1 MRGALRWF
9 VAGPHRRT
17 LALAFVRR
25 LEACRA
31 ALEASAWFG
40 RHEVVSSSILFVWD
54 EACQDAAAPG
64 AAPAGHGASTW
75 MIDFAK
81 TRELTPPAGGDGA
94 AVTHRA
100 KWVDGNHEDGYLFGL
115 DTLIAM
121 WREIADAAEDAADA
135 AEAEIEAEEAE
146 MEADV
151 AAAPPS
157 APANGNAHRAAR
169 LRAVRASV
177 AALAA
182 SKRDQAQNDE
192 QRALRDR
199 LIAEWGQ

>member
-1 MRGALRWF
+1 
-9 VAGPHRRT
+9 
-17 LALAFVRR
+17 
-25 LEACRA
+25 
-31 ALEASAWFG
+31 
-40 RHEVVSSSILFVWD
+40 
-54 EACQDAAAPG
+54 
-64 AAPAGHGASTW
+64 

-81 TRELTPPAGGDGA
+81 TRDLASLPGGHGT
-94 AVTHRA
+94 VTHRA
-100 KWVDGNHEDGYLFGL
+100 PWAEGNHEDGYLFGL

-135 AEAEIEAEEAE
+135 AEAKIEAEEAE
-146 MEADV
+146 IEADV
-151 AAAPPS
+151 AAASPSVPPLGGAA
-157 APANGNAHRAAR
+157 APANGGVAAPANGDARAAR